1 MAWVAWAAWTSRFA
15 VLAVSEPGVLSW
27 QRETAFLNPSP
38 VVRTAR
44 HQKGA
49 DSAQPKSRAY
59 RALENKEYEVLQA
72 ELDALVAELVATY

>member
-1 MAWVAWAAWTSRFA
+1 
-15 VLAVSEPGVLSW
+15 
-27 QRETAFLNPSP
+27 
-38 VVRTAR
+38 VRTAR